1 MWNSY
6 SYNSIFR
13 DTHATFATPLLKKTW
28 LPLSKQ
34 QADREEDMYWSP
46 DQCARV
52 PRKREEFL
60 LGKQRIK
67 HMFGFPLVECLRH
80 GFIGLSHD
88 NFGGI
93 EREIETMLELNDG
106 KITVDWDK
114 PKKKHL
120 QFDRLK
126 AWFPIAIPKHPQTL
140 PKSNDFWCI

>member
-114 PKKKHL
+114 QKKNIYSL
-120 QFDRLK
+120 
-126 AWFPIAIPKHPQTL
+126 TV
-140 PKSNDFWCI
+140 